1 MILTAGL
8 FNSGIFKGGIFN
20 VGLFKSSSTVS
31 IVSLLFGA
39 IEPGLIYDISD
50 FSTMFQDSAG
60 TTPVTSVSQPV
71 GKILDISGNN
81 NHAYQATTAYRP
93 VLRQDGGGHY
103 YLEFDGINNWLSTTT
118 AVNLS
123 ASDKL
128 SLFVGLKQATT
139 GVSRACIAELGTDYN
154 GGAGRFVLFN
164 PSGSAAAE
172 NDFRV
177 KATNPVTAYATGG
190 YTPPV
195 EITLTGLCDISG
207 DSLILRRNAVQ
218 IDAKNSDFGAGSFAS
233 DQVMYIGRRAGS
245 TNPHNGNIYSIIVRG
260 ALTSGDRLSAA
271 EAYVNSKTGAY

>member
-1 MILTAGL
+1 MILTGGL
-8 FNSGIFKGGIFN
+8 FNSGLFEGGLFN
-20 VGLFKSSSTVS
+20 EGLFKQSSAWSPISLFSSSEQ
-31 IVSLLFGA
+31 GA
-39 IEPGLIYDISD
+39 WYDPSD
-50 FSTMFQDSAG
+50 FSTLYQDSAG
-60 TTPVTSVSQPV
+60 TTPVTAVSQPV
-71 GKILDISGNN
+71 GKVLDKSGNN
-81 NHAYQATTAYRP
+81 NHAYQSTAAYRP

-103 YLEFDGINNWLSTTT
+103 YLEFDGINNWLSTTA

-139 GVSRACIAELGTDYN
+139 GISRACIAELGTDYN
-154 GGAGRFVLFN
+154 GGVGRFVLFT
-164 PSGSAAAE
+164 PSGNAAAE
-172 NDFRV
+172 NDFRA
-177 KATNPVTAYATGG
+177 KATNPVTANATGG

-195 EITLTGLCDISG
+195 EIIVTGLCDFSG

-218 IDAKNSDFGAGSFAS
+218 INAKNSDFGAGSFAS

-260 ALTSGDRLSAA
+260 VLTSGDTLSAA